1 MSDKKEKKGAEFRIN
16 YIEDDGVFVGYFT
29 NHDNVLVQRN
39 SLEELEEALI
49 STLKLVLN
57 HTLGRLEKVEKGD
70 SFIEVKP
77 LSDKQWKELYKK

>member
-1 MSDKKEKKGAEFRIN
+1 MSEKKEKKRPEFRIN

-29 NHDNVLVQRN
+29 NHDNVLVQRD

-49 STLKLVLN
+49 STLKLTLN
-57 HTLGRLEKVEKGD
+57 HTLGRLKKVENGD
-70 SFIEVKP
+70 SFIEIKP